1 MTKYD
6 DIYELAADNYG
17 LITSAQ
23 ARTIDITNNELVQ
36 YARRGKVERIG
47 QGLYKLVQYI
57 PTPYDSY
64 AEAVALVGPDAYL
77 YGESVIAM
85 HELAPT
91 NPNYVYVAT
100 PNRVRR
106 KLPPYMKV
114 FRIVEGE
121 KTTLYEGIPSQTVAD
136 AIRSCRG
143 KIMDERLRDATLMAR
158 ARGYLTRAEE
168 QELLEELL

>member
-23 ARTIDITNNELVQ
+23 ARAIGVTNNELVQ
-36 YARRGKVERIG
+36 YAQRGKVERVG
-47 QGLYKLVQYI
+47 QGLYRITHYV

-64 AEAVALVGPDAYL
+64 AEAVALVGPGAYL

-91 NPNYVYVAT
+91 NPSYMHVAT

-106 KLPPYMKV
+106 KLPSYMKV
-114 FRIVEGE
+114 FHIPEGG
-121 KTTLYEGIPSQTVAD
+121 KITLYEGIPSQTVAD
-136 AIRSCRG
+136 AIYSCRG
-143 KIMDERLRDATLMAR
+143 RIMDERLRDATLKAR
-158 ARGYLTRAEE
+158 AKGYLTRAEE
-168 QELLEELL
+168 QELLEELS

>member
-1 MTKYD
+1 MTKFN

-23 ARTIDITNNELVQ
+23 AREIGVTNNELVQ

-47 QGLYKLVQYI
+47 QGLYRLTHYV

-64 AEAVALVGPDAYL
+64 AEAVALVGPEAYL

-91 NPNYVYVAT
+91 NPTNMHVAT
-100 PNRVRR
+100 PKRVRR
-106 KLPPYMKV
+106 KMPKYMKV
-114 FRIVEGE
+114 TQVTGGNAPTI
-121 KTTLYEGIPSQTVAD
+121 YEGIPSQTVAD

-143 KIMDERLRDATLMAR
+143 KIMDNRLRDATLTAR
-158 ARGYLTRAEE
+158 AKGYLTRAEE
-168 QELLEELL
+168 QDLLKELS

>member
-1 MTKYD
+1 MTKFD

-23 ARTIDITNNELVQ
+23 ARAIGVTNNELVQ
-36 YARRGKVERIG
+36 YAKRGKVERVG
-47 QGLYKLVQYI
+47 QGLYRLVQYI

-64 AEAVALVGPDAYL
+64 AEAVALVGPGAYL
-77 YGESVIAM
+77 FGESVIAM

-91 NPNYVYVAT
+91 NPSYVHVAT

-106 KLPPYMKV
+106 KLPPYIKI
-114 FRIVEGE
+114 FHIAEDR
-121 KTTLYEGIPSQTVAD
+121 KATLYEGIPSQTVAD

-143 KIMDERLRDATLMAR
+143 KMMDERLRDATYTAR
-158 ARGYLTRAEE
+158 AKGYLTRTEE
-168 QELLEELL
+168 QELLEELS

>member
-1 MTKYD
+1 MTKFD

-23 ARTIDITNNELVQ
+23 ARAIGVTNNELVQ
-36 YARRGKVERIG
+36 YAKRGKVERVG
-47 QGLYKLVQYI
+47 QGLYRLVQYI

-64 AEAVALVGPDAYL
+64 AEAVALVGPGAYL
-77 YGESVIAM
+77 FGESVIAM

-91 NPNYVYVAT
+91 NPSYVHVAT

-106 KLPPYMKV
+106 KLPPYIKI
-114 FRIVEGE
+114 FHIAEDR
-121 KTTLYEGIPSQTVAD
+121 KATLYEGIPSQTVAN

-143 KIMDERLRDATLMAR
+143 KMMDERLRDATSTAR
-158 ARGYLTRAEE
+158 AKGYLTRTEE
-168 QELLEELL
+168 QELLEELS